1 MKYFQAD
8 NGSLSCT
15 VQYRG
20 WNSALWKHRIGLRDT
35 GRKLSCPLYRS
46 TTLAHNRRTHP
57 GLWSFGT
64 DQLHRQCSRLPFLTL
79 IEAFFTVFALTLSG
93 LVRILPGS
101 TVLAFLLLVAVL
113 ELPCAA
119 IIAAALPRAWLDRPC
134 KTRRAAALS
143 ICALELPFSAIR
155 TPGIAIPGRF
165 LSR

>member
-1 MKYFQAD
+1 MVAFLARSSTEVGIQPF
-8 NGSLSCT
+8 GSTVSAYGTLVASFLALFIGVRPSPTIVAPTLAYGALELTSCT
-15 VQYRG
+15 G
-20 WNSALWKHRIGLRDT
+20 SA
-35 GRKLSCPLYRS
+35 
-46 TTLAHNRRTHP
+46 AV
-57 GLWSFGT
+57 F
-64 DQLHRQCSRLPFLTL
+64 PFLTL